1 MDLRWQRHRNL
12 PKPLGKGGQRN
23 LVAKT
28 HSLGSPDLGESVHVE
43 SETVNMRR
51 EMSACW
57 FPYKET
63 PAGVEKTAI
72 MSTHREWEK
81 AGGRQLW
88 SRGADGD
95 SQQVGGWRDEREEA
109 GKPAQGTFALWSS
122 FPGLCPWRQRKFG
135 TLCGWPVAL

>member
-1 MDLRWQRHRNL
+1 MLTMNRDDGGAVDLRWQRHRNL

-81 AGGRQLW
+81 AGGRRLW
-88 SRGADGD
+88 SRVQMGTASRWVAGEV
-95 SQQVGGWRDEREEA
+95 SGEEA

-122 FPGLCPWRQRKFG
+122 FPGLCP
-135 TLCGWPVAL
+135 